1 MNPLRRVRRWRR
13 ARRRRHAAIR
23 SDAPLRE
30 FIYLDEVSVYSL
42 LASRIGAIATE
53 FSESETAS
61 LQSEIDASI
70 SAGVAPVSKG
80 SLSSRLQSAQ
90 TSGSQVLRKAIV
102 QTTFK
107 ELYEYEQARL
117 RLRPLTLED
126 GEAPSRPAELVRAGR
141 GATLVPWLIDPD
153 SLARGELVEVEVELS
168 AEPIFRMS
176 TVISALVEMMR
187 ESDELARAAGAA
199 TDLEQ
204 MGAVANV
211 IERLLVGLIPI
222 RGRAIDYCVIEY
234 GGREWIV
241 HQRLAEHLLA
251 EGALRRELLLVGVAD
266 EALFWRDIR
275 RVLFSNSRYRVLCRV
290 SRPGIQE
297 SWTPVKLVEVL
308 KDVLPDVAAQL
319 DVAAAGFVGAATD
332 AEADA
337 TEAANEVGSVD
348 GLAEYA
354 VRLAAQRG
362 RELSPVE
369 REEVASAAVAHAGTL
384 SSVNGRVRALRAVA
398 AFVAER
404 FGVEVEAETAARL
417 REPFLTRLTPMS
429 DVADSHELP
438 PPTDGGVAGRFLDS
452 EFVAIY
458 W

>member
-1 MNPLRRVRRWRR
+1 
-13 ARRRRHAAIR
+13 
-23 SDAPLRE
+23 LRE

-42 LASRIGAIATE
+42 LASRIGGIATE

-61 LQSEIDASI
+61 LQSEIEASI
-70 SAGVAPVSKG
+70 SGGVAPVAKG

-90 TSGSQVLRKAIV
+90 TFGSQVLRKAIV

-117 RLRPLTLED
+117 RLRPVSRED
-126 GEAPSRPAELVRAGR
+126 GEPPSRPTEVIRAGQ
-141 GATLVPWLIDPD
+141 GATLVPWLIEPE

-176 TVISALVEMMR
+176 TVISALVELMR
-187 ESDELARAAGAA
+187 ESDELARAAGGAA
-199 TDLEQ
+199 DLEQ
-204 MGAVANV
+204 IGAVANV

-222 RGRAIDYCVIEY
+222 RGRAIDYSVIEY
-234 GGREWIV
+234 DGREWIV

-251 EGALRRELLLVGVAD
+251 EGALRRELFLVGVAD
-266 EALFWRDIR
+266 EALFWKDIR
-275 RVLFSNSRYRVLCRV
+275 RVLFSDSRYRVLCRV

-308 KDVLPDVAAQL
+308 KNVLPDVAAQL
-319 DVAAAGFVGAATD
+319 DVATAGFVAAATA

-337 TEAANEVGSVD
+337 TQAANEVGSVEW
-348 GLAEYA
+348 LAEYA
-354 VRLAAQRG
+354 ARLAAQGG
-362 RELSPVE
+362 RELTPVE
-369 REEVASAAVAHAGTL
+369 RGEVVSAAVAHVGAL
-384 SSVNGRVRALRAVA
+384 SSVNGRVQALRAVA

-417 REPFLTRLTPMS
+417 REPFLVRLTPI
-429 DVADSHELP
+429 ADISASEARP
-438 PPTDGGVAGRFLDS
+438 PATDPGATGRFLDS
-452 EFVAIY
+452 EFVAMY